1 MHVLVPFA
9 GTLVSLRLSGGL
21 VGRWR
26 ERRST
31 ELLIWAASLLAFAI
45 ASAALAWGAA
55 AGWDEA
61 SFKVYY
67 LFGGLLTAALLGA
80 GSLQR
85 AGVRLAAP
93 VAVFYTGLC
102 IGIIAAVELTA
113 PVTGDGIPAARDHL
127 DVVPVR
133 LVALIGN
140 AAGTTAAVAVA
151 LLGLRRRPLGNALI
165 LAGIAAAALGSAL
178 SGLGESGSA
187 AFSLVAATL
196 LYGGFVSRR

>member
-1 MHVLVPFA
+1 VHVLVPFA
-9 GTLVSLRLSGGL
+9 GTLVSLRLAGGL

-26 ERRST
+26 ERRT
-31 ELLIWAASLLAFAI
+31 GEFLTWAASLFAFAI
-45 ASAALAWGAA
+45 ASAALTWGAA
-55 AGWDEA
+55 AGWDDA

-85 AGVRLAAP
+85 VGVRLAAP
-93 VAVFYTGLC
+93 AAVFYAGLC
-102 IGIIAAVELTA
+102 IGVVTAVELTT
-113 PVTGDGIPAARDHL
+113 PVTGDGIPSAHDHL
-127 DVVPVR
+127 EFFPARLLAVV
-133 LVALIGN
+133 GN
-140 AAGTTAAVAVA
+140 AGGTLAATVIA
-151 LLGLRRRPLGNALI
+151 LHGIRRRPVGNSLI

-187 AFSLVAATL
+187 AFSLVAAAL

>member
-9 GTLVSLRLSGGL
+9 GTLVSLRLAGGL

-26 ERRST
+26 ERRAGEFLT
-31 ELLIWAASLLAFAI
+31 WAASLMAFAI
-45 ASAALAWGAA
+45 ASAALTWGAA
-55 AGWDEA
+55 AGWDDA

-85 AGVRLAAP
+85 AGVSIAGSI
-93 VAVFYTGLC
+93 AVFYAGLC
-102 IGIIAAVELTA
+102 IGVIAAVELTS
-113 PVTGDGIPAARDHL
+113 PVTGDGIPSAHDHL
-127 DVVPVR
+127 EFLPAR
-133 LVALIGN
+133 LLAIVGNAGGTAAATTVALI
-140 AAGTTAAVAVA
+140 
-151 LLGLRRRPLGNALI
+151 GLRRRPLGNSLI

-187 AFSLVAATL
+187 AFSLVAASL